1 MNVLKLIGKVL
12 VVFALIALV
21 VLGILTMPKFAT
33 EPREAYLQGQI
44 EARRV
49 LVAGKVPGRV
59 ETLFFR
65 EGDMVEKGASVAVIS
80 SPEIEAKKMQAQGAL
95 GAARAQA
102 SKAKN
107 GARSEDITALKAMA
121 DRAQDAANLAKNTY
135 DRVQKLFNEGVIPL
149 QKRDEAET
157 QMKATQSAADAA
169 RAQYNQ
175 AVAGARSE
183 DKAAAN
189 ALVMQARGATAE
201 VDAYLEET
209 KIRAPIAGEVSV
221 KLAEEGEVVG
231 SGMPVVAITDLSDS
245 WATFHLRED
254 LLKNVSKGK
263 TFEIF
268 IPALGKTVEME
279 VSYIASV
286 GDYATWRSSKESG
299 GFDLKSFEVR
309 MRPKAVIENL
319 RPGMSALFPVA
330 SIQAENIVNP

>member
-1 MNVLKLIGKVL
+1 MINALKFFGKMVIVL
-12 VVFALIALV
+12 VLIALV
-21 VLGILTMPKFAT
+21 VLGVAQLKKFAT
-33 EPREAYLQGQI
+33 EPREQFLQGQM

-49 LVAGKVPGRV
+49 LVAGKIPGRV
-59 ETLFFR
+59 EALLVR
-65 EGDMVEKGASVAVIS
+65 EGDYVYKDSLVAIIS
-80 SPEIEAKKMQAQGAL
+80 SPEIEAKKIQAEGAL
-95 GAARAQA
+95 GAAKAQA
-102 SKAKN
+102 NKARN

-121 DRAQDAANLAKNTY
+121 DRAQDAATLAKNTY
-135 DRVQKLFNEGVIPL
+135 DRVQKLFDEGVLPL

-157 QMKATQSAADAA
+157 QMKASQSAADAA
-169 RAQYNQ
+169 KAQYDQ

-209 KIRAPIAGEVSV
+209 KSRSPITGEVSL

-231 SGMPVVAITDLSDS
+231 SGMPVVAVTDLNDT
-245 WATFHLRED
+245 WAVFHFRED

-263 TFEIF
+263 RFVAH
-268 IPALGKTVEME
+268 IPALDSDVEME

-299 GFDLKSFEVR
+299 GFDLKTFEVR
-309 MRPKAVIENL
+309 MRPTQKVDNL
-319 RPGMSALFPVA
+319 RPGMSVLLSAE
-330 SIQAENIVNP
+330 SIR

>member
-1 MNVLKLIGKVL
+1 MNIVKTFGKVI
-12 VVFALIALV
+12 VVLALIVLV
-21 VLGILTMPKFAT
+21 VLGIMQLQKFAT
-33 EPREAYLQGQI
+33 APREQFLQGQM

-49 LVAGKVPGRV
+49 LVAGKVPGRI
-59 ETLFFR
+59 ERLFVH
-65 EGDMVEKGASVAVIS
+65 EGDVVVKDSIVAVIS

-102 SKAKN
+102 NKARN

-135 DRVQKLFNEGVIPL
+135 DRVQKLFDEGVLPL

-157 QMKATQSAADAA
+157 QMKASQSAADAA
-169 RAQYNQ
+169 KAQYNQ
-175 AVAGARSE
+175 ALSGARSE

-189 ALVMQARGATAE
+189 ALVLQAKGATAE

-209 KIRAPIAGEVSV
+209 KIRSPISGEVSL

-231 SGMPVVAITDLSDS
+231 SGMPVIAVTDLDDS
-245 WATFHLRED
+245 WAVFHLRED

-263 TFEIF
+263 KFTLH
-268 IPALGKTVEME
+268 IPALDRDVEME

-299 GFDLKSFEVR
+299 GFDLKTFEVR
-309 MRPKAVIENL
+309 LRPVQKIENL
-319 RPGMSALFPVA
+319 RPGMSVLL
-330 SIQAENIVNP
+330 SLDKIQ

>member
-1 MNVLKLIGKVL
+1 MKAIKIFGKIL
-12 VVFALIALV
+12 VVSALIILV
-21 VLGILTMPKFAT
+21 VLGVSALKKFAT
-33 EPREAYLQGQI
+33 EPRDTYLQGQM

-59 ETLFFR
+59 ENLFFR
-65 EGDMVEKGASVAVIS
+65 EGDMVEKGAIVAIIS
-80 SPEIEAKKMQAQGAL
+80 SPEIEAKKIQARGAL

-107 GARSEDITALKAMA
+107 GARSEDVTALKAMA
-121 DRAQDAANLAKNTY
+121 DRAQDAANLARNTY
-135 DRVQKLFNEGVIPL
+135 DRVQKLFNEGVLPL

-157 QMKATQSAADAA
+157 QMKASQSAADAA
-169 RAQYNQ
+169 KAQYEM
-175 AVAGARSE
+175 ALAGARSE

-189 ALVMQARGATAE
+189 ALVLQAKGANAE

-209 KIRAPIAGEVSV
+209 KIRSPISGEVSV
-221 KLAEEGEVVG
+221 KLVEEGEVVG
-231 SGMPVVAITDLSDS
+231 SGMPVVAVTDLEDS
-245 WATFHLRED
+245 WAVFHLRED

-263 TFEIF
+263 VFMMY
-268 IPALGKTVEME
+268 IPALDSHVDME

-309 MRPKAVIENL
+309 MRPTKKVENL
-319 RPGMSALFPVA
+319 RPGMSVLFPVDQ
-330 SIQAENIVNP
+330 IQ

>member
-1 MNVLKLIGKVL
+1 MNALKMIGKV
-12 VVFALIALV
+12 VVVLALIVLV
-21 VLGILTMPKFAT
+21 IMGISQLQQFAT
-33 EPREAYLQGQI
+33 QPREQFLQGQM

-49 LVAGKVPGRV
+49 LVAGKVPGRIERLLV
-59 ETLFFR
+59 H
-65 EGDMVEKGASVAVIS
+65 EGDVVYKDSLVAVIS

-95 GAARAQA
+95 GAAKAQA
-102 SKAKN
+102 SKARN

-121 DRAQDAANLAKNTY
+121 DRAQEAATLAKNTY
-135 DRVQKLFNEGVIPL
+135 NRVQKLYNEGVLPL

-189 ALVMQARGATAE
+189 ALVMQAKGANAE

-209 KIRAPIAGEVSV
+209 KIRTPITGEVSL

-231 SGMPVVAITDLSDS
+231 SGMPIIAVTDLNDS
-245 WATFHLRED
+245 WAVFHLRED
-254 LLKNVSKGK
+254 YLKKVFKGK
-263 TFEIF
+263 KFYLQV
-268 IPALGKTVEME
+268 PALDKTVEMV

-286 GDYATWRSSKESG
+286 GDYATWRSSKESS
-299 GFDLKSFEVR
+299 GFDLKTFEVR
-309 MRPKAVIENL
+309 MRPTHKVENL
-319 RPGMSALFPVA
+319 RPGMSVLFPVDD
-330 SIQAENIVNP
+330 IQ

>member
-1 MNVLKLIGKVL
+1 MNALKMLGKIIVILVLIVL
-12 VVFALIALV
+12 VI
-21 VLGILTMPKFAT
+21 LGIAQLQRFAT
-33 EPREAYLQGQI
+33 APREQFLQGQM

-49 LVAGKVPGRV
+49 LVAGKVPGRI
-59 ETLFFR
+59 ERLFVH
-65 EGDMVEKGASVAVIS
+65 EGDMVFKDSLIAIIS

-95 GAARAQA
+95 GAAKAQA
-102 SKAKN
+102 NKARN
-107 GARSEDITALKAMA
+107 GARSEDIVALKAMA

-135 DRVQKLFNEGVIPL
+135 DRVQKLFNEGVLPL

-169 RAQYNQ
+169 KAQYNQ

-189 ALVMQARGATAE
+189 ALVMQARGASAE

-209 KIRAPIAGEVSV
+209 KIRTPITGEVSL

-231 SGMPVVAITDLSDS
+231 SGMPVIAVTDLDDS
-245 WATFHLRED
+245 WAVFHLRED
-254 LLKNVSKGK
+254 YLKNVSKGK
-263 TFEIF
+263 KFVLQ
-268 IPALGKTVEME
+268 IPALDREVEME

-299 GFDLKSFEVR
+299 GFDLKTFEVR
-309 MRPKAVIENL
+309 MRPTVKVENL
-319 RPGMSALFPVA
+319 RPGMSVLFPV
-330 SIQAENIVNP
+330 ENIQ

>member
-1 MNVLKLIGKVL
+1 MNVIKILGKVF
-12 VVFALIALV
+12 VVLLLIALIV
-21 VLGILTMPKFAT
+21 FGVMTLRKFAT
-33 EPREAYLQGQI
+33 EPREAYLQGQM

-49 LVAGKVPGRV
+49 LVAGKVPGRI
-59 ETLFFR
+59 ENLFFR
-65 EGDMVEKGASVAVIS
+65 EGDMVEKNAIVAVIS

-107 GARSEDITALKAMA
+107 GARSEDVTALKAMA
-121 DRAQDAANLAKNTY
+121 DRAQEAANLAKNTY
-135 DRVQKLFNEGVIPL
+135 DRVQKLYNEGVLPL

-157 QMKATQSAADAA
+157 QMKASQSAADAA
-169 RAQYNQ
+169 KAQYDQ
-175 AVAGARSE
+175 ALAGARSE

-189 ALVMQARGATAE
+189 ALVLQAKGANAE

-221 KLAEEGEVVG
+221 KLVEEGEVVG
-231 SGMPVVAITDLSDS
+231 SGMPVVAITDLEDS
-245 WATFHLRED
+245 WAVFHVRED
-254 LLKNVSKGK
+254 MLKKVSKGK
-263 TFEIF
+263 TFMMF
-268 IPALGKTVEME
+268 IPALDTQVDME

-309 MRPKAVIENL
+309 MRPTKKVENL
-319 RPGMSALFPVA
+319 RPGMSVLFPLDQ
-330 SIQAENIVNP
+330 IK

>member
-1 MNVLKLIGKVL
+1 MNALKLLGKV
-12 VVFALIALV
+12 IV
-21 VLGILTMPKFAT
+21 VLGLIVLVIMGIAQLQTFAT
-33 EPREAYLQGQI
+33 APRETFLQGQM

-49 LVAGKVPGRV
+49 LVSGKVPGRI
-59 ETLFFR
+59 ERLFVH
-65 EGDMVEKGASVAVIS
+65 EGDFVFKDSMVALIS

-102 SKAKN
+102 NKARN

-121 DRAQDAANLAKNTY
+121 DRAQEAATLAKNTY
-135 DRVQKLFNEGVIPL
+135 DRVQKLFNEGVLPL

-157 QMKATQSAADAA
+157 QMKASQAAADAA
-169 RAQYNQ
+169 KAQYNQ

-189 ALVMQARGATAE
+189 ALVLQARGATAE

-209 KIRAPIAGEVSV
+209 KIRSPISGEVSL

-231 SGMPVVAITDLSDS
+231 SGMPVIAVTDLDDA
-245 WATFHLRED
+245 WAVFHLRED
-254 LLKNVSKGK
+254 YLKNVSKGK
-263 TFEIF
+263 KFMLQ
-268 IPALGKTVEME
+268 IPALDTTVEME

-299 GFDLKSFEVR
+299 GFDLKTFEVR
-309 MRPKAVIENL
+309 MRPTSKIENL
-319 RPGMSALFPVA
+319 RPGMSVLFPVDA
-330 SIQAENIVNP
+330 IK